1 MTDVRN
7 GKQNESKANVFEVGR
22 LVVLLLR
29 TEKLEKGVSF

>member
-1 MTDVRN
+1 MTDLRN
-7 GKQNESKANVFEVGR
+7 GKQNESKTVFEVGR